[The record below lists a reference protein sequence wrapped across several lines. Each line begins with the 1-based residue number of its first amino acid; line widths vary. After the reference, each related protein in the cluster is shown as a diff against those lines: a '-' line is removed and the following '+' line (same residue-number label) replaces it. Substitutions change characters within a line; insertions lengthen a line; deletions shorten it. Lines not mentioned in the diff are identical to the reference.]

1 MRPSLYPWF
10 CSALALAAAPS
21 ADGYGTSPHAAVIPT
36 PRAETQG
43 KRKAPALLELWQG
56 IGAICS
62 RAQLPSTLA
71 VVDSCE
77 SRAPRGSPDFGGA
90 VGATILRHVSR
101 LVERPHIDRI

>member
-1 MRPSLYPWF
+1 MFGPLPNRVAVFIPLVLLSLSLGG
-10 CSALALAAAPS
+10 CTKS

-77 SRAPRGSPDFGGA
+77 SRAHRAALLTLGA
-90 VGATILRHVSR
+90 LWARRSRATSAGW
-101 LVERPHIDRI
+101 